1 MEKHINEK
9 YQESYYSETLSNGL
23 HVVLWKKEDYAKSL
37 FMMST
42 PLGAM
47 DLEQVDEA
55 GKHYCYHAGIA
66 HFLEHKMFEMGEE
79 DVMELFSRMGAN
91 VNAFTSYN
99 ETAYY
104 FSTSNDIKKPLELL
118 MNFVQTL
125 QISKESVEKEKGI
138 IVQELN
144 MYQQMPDNRLL
155 METFS
160 SLFQNHPLKYDIGGD
175 AESVC
180 ATTLEELQQC
190 YCRNYHPSNMV
201 LFGIGDFDVEAVM
214 QLIRENQDKKEF
226 SNQPR
231 LYRKEVVEP
240 HEVARKEYRFAMDIS
255 IKKQAIAYKLTG
267 LKDSSMRNRMEW
279 CFKIMLDAYFSSLNP
294 EFQAWIDEGIINDYI
309 GSEVDFGE
317 DHGLIMFYGE
327 SNDEMRFKDIVAKTW
342 KRMQQEAVDKEMVER
357 LKRRYF
363 GQSLRSLNSF
373 DDIAITY
380 IRNYFEGLDMFD
392 ALECIDHICEED
404 FEQAREIL
412 KNADMAYVVIEPEN
426 S

>member
-1 MEKHINEK
+1 
-9 YQESYYSETLSNGL
+9 
-23 HVVLWKKEDYAKSL
+23 
-37 FMMST
+37 
-42 PLGAM
+42 
-47 DLEQVDEA
+47 
-55 GKHYCYHAGIA
+55 
-66 HFLEHKMFEMGEE
+66 
-79 DVMELFSRMGAN
+79 
-91 VNAFTSYN
+91 
-99 ETAYY
+99 
-104 FSTSNDIKKPLELL
+104 
-118 MNFVQTL
+118 
-125 QISKESVEKEKGI
+125 
-138 IVQELN
+138 
-144 MYQQMPDNRLL
+144 
-155 METFS
+155 
-160 SLFQNHPLKYDIGGD
+160 
-175 AESVC
+175 
-180 ATTLEELQQC
+180 
-190 YCRNYHPSNMV
+190 
-201 LFGIGDFDVEAVM
+201 
-214 QLIRENQDKKEF
+214 
-226 SNQPR
+226 
-231 LYRKEVVEP
+231 
-240 HEVARKEYRFAMDIS
+240 MDIS

-294 EFQAWIDEGIINDYI
+294 EFQAWIDGGIINDYI